1 MQNQILCIPC
11 YRDWETQVNWAQPA
25 NRREYFFPAIQTIY
39 PYDDSVLNGFFNTA
53 VILDLNTI
61 ADKTWRMFSGNSRD
75 SKEVLRDRIINYYNS
90 QTAGRYDNSV
100 AAIVPD
106 VVFTEEDEIR
116 GYSWTLNVS
125 IYANVAKTVQTVA
138 IFAYRAE

>member
-1 MQNQILCIPC
+1 M
-11 YRDWETQVNWAQPA
+11 
-25 NRREYFFPAIQTIY
+25 
-39 PYDDSVLNGFFNTA
+39 
-53 VILDLNTI
+53 
-61 ADKTWRMFSGNSRD
+61 
-75 SKEVLRDRIINYYNS
+75 LRDRIIKYYNC
-90 QTAGRYDNSV
+90 QTAGRFDNRV